1 MLSDRTLALLL
12 RSPRSR
18 AMWGDLAHATVAGLV
33 LVLCVAWLAYYAVLA
48 RAMVEQYHLNDFGK
62 FYYAAR
68 LFLAGE
74 DMYGPNPAT
83 SMYVGPGLEH
93 EFLNVNPPHFH
104 LLLLPLAPLA
114 PMTALVIWAIAS
126 LAALAFCLRLI
137 VRELGVRLTPARVLW
152 SALALLSFAATGA
165 VVITGQ
171 LSFFLMVPVTLA
183 WVNARRARWPHA
195 GVWMGLAMSVK
206 PFLLI
211 FVPYF
216 LLRRQWRAAGYAVVT
231 VAAAFGV
238 GRAVFGMEAHEG
250 WGRALAGTD
259 WPWAAMNGSLLGML
273 SRSLRPSPY
282 FTPAWLAPELVRPL
296 WLTGA
301 LAILSSTLWV
311 SVRDRSDS
319 SVDRGYALL
328 LLGSLLVSPL
338 GWVYYLWLP
347 LGPVAA
353 LAAAWASRRVTD
365 RLLGW
370 RNLILGLAVPGL
382 VCPLIL
388 TTALQPSPWA
398 TVSMGSA
405 YFWGTTFLWC
415 ALAIDRFADG
425 RRVPLR
431 HHDVAVAAG

>member
-1 MLSDRTLALLL
+1 MLSDRTLALVL

-18 AMWGDLAHATVAGLV
+18 AMWGDLARTTVAGLV
-33 LVLCVAWLAYYAVLA
+33 VVLCVGWIAYYAVLA

-104 LLLLPLAPLA
+104 LLMLPLAPLA
-114 PMTALVIWAIAS
+114 PMTALVIWAVAS
-126 LAALAFCLRLI
+126 AAALAFCLRLI
-137 VRELGVRLTPARVLW
+137 VRELGVRLTPAHVLW
-152 SALALLSFAATGA
+152 STLALLSFAATGA

-171 LSFFLMVPVTLA
+171 LSLLLMVPVTLA
-183 WVNARRARWPHA
+183 WITARHDRWPHA

-216 LLRRQWRAAGYAVVT
+216 LLRRQWRAAGYAVLT
-231 VAAAFGV
+231 IAAAFGV
-238 GRAVFGMEAHEG
+238 GRAVFGVEAHEG

-273 SRSLRPSPY
+273 RRTLGTSPY
-282 FTPAWLAPELVRPL
+282 FTPLSLDPELIRIMWRAGALMILIATVWLA
-296 WLTGA
+296 
-301 LAILSSTLWV
+301 S
-311 SVRDRSDS
+311 RDRSTRA
-319 SVDRGYALL
+319 VDRAFALL
-328 LLGSLLVSPL
+328 LLGALLVSPL

-347 LGPVAA
+347 VGPLVA
-353 LAAAWASRRVTD
+353 
-365 RLLGW
+365 
-370 RNLILGLAVPGL
+370 LGLAWFREDGSPARVRNALVACALPGL
-382 VCPLIL
+382 VCPLSL
-388 TTALQPSPWA
+388 VTAFQPSGWL
-398 TVSMGSA
+398 TLTLGSA
-405 YFWGTTFLWC
+405 YFWTTWMLWST
-415 ALAIDRFADG
+415 
-425 RRVPLR
+425 
-431 HHDVAVAAG
+431 VAVDGLKRTAFRGLPRMAER

>member
-33 LVLCVAWLAYYAVLA
+33 VVLCVGWLVYHAVLA

-104 LLLLPLAPLA
+104 LLMLPLAPLA
-114 PMTALVIWAIAS
+114 PMTALVIWAVAS
-126 LAALAFCLRLI
+126 LAALAFCLRLV

-171 LSFFLMVPVTLA
+171 LSLLLMVPVTLA
-183 WVNARRARWPHA
+183 WIAARHDRWPHA
-195 GVWMGLAMSVK
+195 SVWMGLAMSVK

-216 LLRRQWRAAGYAVVT
+216 LLRRQWRAAGYAVLT
-231 VAAAFGV
+231 IAAAFGV
-238 GRAVFGMEAHEG
+238 GRAVFGVEAHEA

-259 WPWAAMNGSLLGML
+259 WPWAAMNGSLLGV
-273 SRSLRPSPY
+273 LRRTLGPSPY
-282 FTPAWLAPELVRPL
+282 FTPVSLDSELIRIMWRAGALMILIATIWLA
-296 WLTGA
+296 
-301 LAILSSTLWV
+301 S
-311 SVRDRSDS
+311 RDRSTQA
-319 SVDRGYALL
+319 VDRSFALL
-328 LLGSLLVSPL
+328 LLGALLVSPL

-347 LGPVAA
+347 VGPLVA
-353 LAAAWASRRVTD
+353 
-365 RLLGW
+365 
-370 RNLILGLAVPGL
+370 LGLTWLRGSRSAARVRNALVTCALPGL
-382 VCPLIL
+382 ACPLIL
-388 TTALQPSPWA
+388 VTAWQPSGWL
-398 TVSMGSA
+398 TLTLGSA
-405 YFWGTTFLWC
+405 YFWATWLLWS
-415 ALAIDRFADG
+415 A
-425 RRVPLR
+425 
-431 HHDVAVAAG
+431 VAVDGLGMRAALRREPR